1 MGYREGCGG
10 VKGGEVLLGV
20 GEEFVEVGLG
30 RGYFRVVKERR
41 GYLGG
46 EFYLSRGIRVE
57 V

>member
-1 MGYREGCGG
+1 M
-10 VKGGEVLLGV
+10 GV